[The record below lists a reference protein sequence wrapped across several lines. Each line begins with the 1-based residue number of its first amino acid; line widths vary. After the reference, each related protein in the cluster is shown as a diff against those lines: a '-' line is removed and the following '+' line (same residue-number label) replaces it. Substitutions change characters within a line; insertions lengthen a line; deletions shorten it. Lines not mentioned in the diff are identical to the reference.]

1 MHELSITQNIV
12 AIVQEK
18 ANGRKVVRVKLE
30 IGKLSAI
37 VPESIRFC
45 FDVCSK
51 DTCLSGA
58 KLEINEVS
66 PIGCCEVCRQEFALD
81 LVNAQCPCGSR
92 DFKCIA
98 GLEMKIKEMEVE

>member
-12 AIVQEK
+12 AIVKEK
-18 ANGRKVVRVKLE
+18 AQGRKVVRVQLE
-30 IGKLSAI
+30 IGKMSAI

-58 KLEINEVS
+58 TLEINEVAPVGRCQTCQQDFS
-66 PIGCCEVCRQEFALD
+66 LD
-81 LVNAQCPCGSR
+81 VLNAQCPCGSKNFR
-92 DFKCIA
+92 CIA